1 MTWENILKYRK
12 VQMQGKTKIVNIKWN
27 SDREDLPDTQ
37 MVENRYL
44 KNKEKALEFLS
55 RKYKAK
61 ALDYDKY
68 GFFD

>member
-44 KNKEKALEFLS
+44 KIK
-55 RKYKAK
+55 RRH
-61 ALDYDKY
+61 
-68 GFFD
+68 